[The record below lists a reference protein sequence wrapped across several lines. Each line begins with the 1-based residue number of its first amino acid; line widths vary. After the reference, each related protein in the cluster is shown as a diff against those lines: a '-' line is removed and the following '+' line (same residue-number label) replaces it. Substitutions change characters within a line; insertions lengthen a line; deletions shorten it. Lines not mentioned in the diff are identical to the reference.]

1 MNLTEKVSFGNEMV
15 DPLYYMDTTG
25 VSGLIPDA
33 AFTDELT
40 IETNDGVLELGE
52 YNIILDS
59 ASQVVVSGFSSEFV
73 SGAPGD
79 MVEITG

>member
-1 MNLTEKVSFGNEMV
+1 MPVFNPKKSFILSGSNMNLTEKVSFGNEMV

-52 YNIILDS
+52 
-59 ASQVVVSGFSSEFV
+59 
-73 SGAPGD
+73 
-79 MVEITG
+79 